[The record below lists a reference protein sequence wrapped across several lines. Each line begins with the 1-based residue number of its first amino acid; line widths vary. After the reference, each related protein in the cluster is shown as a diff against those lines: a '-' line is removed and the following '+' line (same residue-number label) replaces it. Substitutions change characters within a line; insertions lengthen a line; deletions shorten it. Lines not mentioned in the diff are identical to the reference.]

1 MPFPVPM
8 KAEPYPIYIGGGP
21 VSAAGGQTFASYEP
35 ATGRHFAD
43 LAKGGPTD
51 AAAAV
56 TAARAAFDAG
66 PWPLMTG
73 TERGMLLR
81 KVAAALAAEADR
93 LAELETRDS
102 GATLRK
108 AQLSDVPS
116 AIAAFEWSAEWAEQL
131 SGTVPSQP
139 PAVGGYLHHAPYG
152 VVVGIIPWNFPLAL
166 AAWRIAP
173 AIAAGNTCVVKPAS
187 FTSVTALELAR
198 VIGDSGVPA
207 GVVNV
212 VTGSGGSVGEALIRD
227 PRVDMA
233 TFTGS
238 DQVGARVWDGAGG
251 TGKKVRLDLGGKSV
265 NVVLQDADLELAA
278 AGIAWSIFFHNGQIC
293 MAGSRA
299 VVHRSRYADFL
310 SLIGER
316 AASLRIGDPLDSRTD
331 LGPLIS
337 RQQARIVHGYVQT
350 GLAQG
355 ARLVCGGARPEPGE
369 LPDGHDRLAYY
380 RPTVL
385 SDVASDATVAREEI
399 FGPVLA
405 VIPADSDEH
414 AISVANDSAYSLSA
428 GVWSADPPRAQRVAE
443 RLRAQQVWINDYR
456 MVDLARPDPTRR
468 PDCCWAWLTNGLSD
482 YRMMRR
488 VYRSDTECR
497 TSHGLYDLLSPGL
510 SAR

>member
-1 MPFPVPM
+1 M
-8 KAEPYPIYIGGGP
+8 KPERYPIYLGGKP
-21 VSAAGGQTFASYEP
+21 APAAGGQTFASYEP

-43 LAKGGPTD
+43 VAKGGPSD

-73 TERGMLLR
+73 TQRAMLLR
-81 KVAAALAAEADR
+81 QVASALAGEAGR
-93 LAELETRDS
+93 LAELEARDS
-102 GATLRK
+102 GATIRK

-139 PAVGGYLHHAPYG
+139 PTVGGYLHHVPYG
-152 VVVGIIPWNFPLAL
+152 VIAGIIPWNFPLAL

-198 VIGDSGVPA
+198 IISQSGIPA

-212 VTGSGGSVGEALIRD
+212 VTGSGRSVGDALIRD

-238 DQVGARVWDGAGG
+238 DQVGARVWAGAGD

-265 NVVLQDADLELAA
+265 NVVLSDADLELAA
-278 AGIAWSIFFHNGQIC
+278 AGIAWSIFFHNGQVC

-299 VVHRSRYADFL
+299 VVHR
-310 SLIGER
+310 
-316 AASLRIGDPLDSRTD
+316 SRTD

-350 GLAQG
+350 GLSEG

-369 LPDGHDRLAYY
+369 LPDGLDRLAYY

-385 SDVASDATVAREEI
+385 SDVTSGATVAREEI

-405 VIPADSDEH
+405 VIPADSDAH
-414 AISVANDSAYSLSA
+414 AISLANDSAYSLSA
-428 GVWSADPPRAQRVAE
+428 GVWSADPQRAQRVAE

-456 MVDLARPDPTRR
+456 MVDLGRPDRTGRS
-468 PDCCWAWLTNGLSD
+468 DCCWAWLTNGLSD
-482 YRMMRR
+482 YRMLRR
-488 VYRSDTECR
+488 VYRPDPQGR
-497 TSHGLYDLLSPGL
+497 TFDLLRPGL
-510 SAR
+510 